1 MIVGTPHE
9 LDGVTDGS
17 VHRER
22 NVAEDALGRSDN
34 DSMSC
39 TRALVSIPRVGGSW
53 GVRGRRSAIR
63 SNAFYNDFQFQGF
76 ANGNQIDLR

>member
-1 MIVGTPHE
+1 VIVGTPHE

-34 DSMSC
+34 DSVSC
-39 TRALVSIPRVGGSW
+39 TRALVSGPRVGGSW
-53 GVRGRRSAIR
+53 GVSGRRNAIR
-63 SNAFYNDFQFQGF
+63 SNTFCNDFQFQGF
-76 ANGNQIDLR
+76 ASGDQIGLR